1 MFNISEVEKLYPGA
15 GGLMLEPQLI
25 HKGTDSQ
32 LKACDDG
39 TWFAQLKKD
48 GALYMYVKGL
58 GGENYLFGRTVSKK
72 TGLLTEKSA
81 NVPHIIEAFH
91 DIPNGTILLGE
102 IYYPGKTSKD
112 VTSIMGCLPAKAI
125 ERQNGSYG
133 LIHYYVYD
141 CLGYNETSLL
151 NYDNWTRYQV
161 LQAIWKKN
169 IPIATFT
176 TSTEEEEE
184 KLVSYNPICE
194 YIELAA
200 VIDTEIYQSIGKALA
215 AGEEGM
221 VVKKKTAL
229 YEPGKRPQ
237 TMLKAKQVDHIDA
250 VIIGFKDP
258 VKEYTGKE
266 IETWQYWSKNNKKI
280 DIEIPPACLYTP
292 DYKEKGLIPVTK
304 HWYYGWKNAIEIGAY
319 DKEGKIHSIGTIA
332 SGLTDYLREDMSVH
346 PEEYLNKT
354 VEIQCMMKDNKAQT
368 IRHGFF
374 LQIRYDKPATEC
386 LLEDIF
392 S

>member
-1 MFNISEVEKLYPGA
+1 MFDIKEVEKLYPGA
-15 GGLMLEPQLI
+15 GGLMIEPQLI

-112 VTSIMGCLPAKAI
+112 VTSIMGCLAPKAI

-133 LIHYYVYD
+133 PIHYYIYD
-141 CLGYNETSLL
+141 CLGYDCVSLL
-151 NYDNWTRYQV
+151 NYNNWTRYQV
-161 LQAIWKKN
+161 LQAIWEKN
-169 IPIATFT
+169 IVVGSVIPWT
-176 TSTEEEEE
+176 
-184 KLVSYNPICE
+184 
-194 YIELAA
+194 IELAA
-200 VIDTEIYQSIGKALA
+200 AVDTDIYQSIGKALA

-221 VVKKKTAL
+221 VVKKKTGM

-237 TMLKAKQVDHIDA
+237 TMLKAKQVDNIDA

-258 VKEYTGKE
+258 VMEYTGKE
-266 IETWQYWSKNNKKI
+266 IESWQYWMAKDSIGTNIKVFLP
-280 DIEIPPACLYTP
+280 IESHYGEENA
-292 DYKEKGLIPVTK
+292 IPVTK
-304 HWYYGWKNAIEIGAY
+304 HYYFRWKNAIEIGAY

-332 SGLTDYLREDMSVH
+332 SGLTDFMREDMSLH
-346 PEEYLNKT
+346 PENYLNK
-354 VEIQCMMKDNKAQT
+354 VCEIQCMMKDNKEQT
-368 IRHGFF
+368 LRHGFF
-374 LQIRYDKPATEC
+374 ISIREDKNKEDC
-386 LLEDIF
+386 KLENIF

>member
-1 MFNISEVEKLYPGA
+1 MFDFQKVEELYPGA
-15 GGLMLEPQLI
+15 GKLMIEPQLI

-81 NVPHIIEAFH
+81 NIPHIINAFH
-91 DIPNGTILLGE
+91 DIPNGTIILGE

-112 VTSIMGCLPAKAI
+112 CVSIMGCLPPKAR
-125 ERQNGSYG
+125 ERQVGTYG
-133 LIHYYVYD
+133 FIHYYVYD
-141 CLGYNETSLL
+141 CLGYNGTSLL
-151 NYDNWTRYQV
+151 KYDNWTRYQV
-161 LQAIWKKN
+161 LQSIWKKHIN
-169 IPIATFT
+169 DKNGMNDF
-176 TSTEEEEE
+176 
-184 KLVSYNPICE
+184 L
-194 YIELAA
+194 ELAA
-200 VIDTEIYQSIGKALA
+200 AVDTEIYASIGQALA

-258 VKEYTGKE
+258 VIEYTGKE
-266 IETWQYWSKNNKKI
+266 IETWQYWVNGYDGSHLPI
-280 DIEIPPACLYTP
+280 GFHYGEDIAV
-292 DYKEKGLIPVTK
+292 PVTK
-304 HWYYGWKNAIEIGAY
+304 HHYYGWKNAIEIGAY
-319 DKEGKIHSIGTIA
+319 DSEGNLHSIGTIA
-332 SGLTDYLREDMSVH
+332 SGLTDFMREDMTIH
-346 PEEYLNKT
+346 PNEYLNKV

-374 LQIRYDKPATEC
+374 LQIRYDKPANEC

>member
-1 MFNISEVEKLYPGA
+1 MKTSDFFDIQKIHELYPGA
-15 GGLMLEPQLI
+15 ETLLYPPQLI

-58 GGENYLFGRTVSKK
+58 DGENYIFGRTVSKK
-72 TGLLTEKSA
+72 TGLLTEKAA

-112 VTSIMGCLPAKAI
+112 VTSIMGCLPQKAI
-125 ERQNGSYG
+125 ERQNGAYG
-133 LIHYYVYD
+133 LIHYYIYD
-141 CLGYNETSLL
+141 CLGYNGTSLL
-151 NYDNWTRYQV
+151 KYDNWTRYQV
-161 LQAIWKKN
+161 LQAIWKKH
-169 IPIATFT
+169 IPLFEW
-176 TSTEEEEE
+176 TEGENTI
-184 KLVSYNPICE
+184 KGFYK

-200 VIDTEIYQSIGKALA
+200 AVDEEIYASIGKALA

-237 TMLKAKQVDHIDA
+237 TMLKAKQVDNIDA

-258 VKEYTGKE
+258 EIVYKGKE
-266 IETWQYWSKNNKKI
+266 IETWQYWVDEFGYPVPIGCHYGSSSF
-280 DIEIPPACLYTP
+280 E
-292 DYKEKGLIPVTK
+292 PVTK
-304 HWYYGWKNAIEIGAY
+304 HYYYGWKNAIEIGAY
-319 DKEGKIHSIGTIA
+319 DNQGNLKSIGTVA
-332 SGLTDYLREDMSVH
+332 SGLTDFMREDMSLH
-346 PEEYLNKT
+346 PEKYLHK
-354 VEIQCMMKDNKAQT
+354 VCEIQCMMKDNKEQT
-368 IRHGFF
+368 LRHGFF
-374 LQIRYDKPATEC
+374 LKIREDKTENEC
-386 LLEDIF
+386 LLKDIF